1 MLEAHGLTLGLAILV
16 QVLEG
21 PILVGVGEGVRV
33 NPLLSQSF
41 RDRCVC

>member
-21 PILVGVGEGVRV
+21 PILVGVGEGVRK
-33 NPLLSQSF
+33 PSSESKF
-41 RDRCVC
+41 PR